1 MHLMKLVNLLRALYV
16 CASVCIL
23 ALLGACANMAQ
34 GPTGGLRDSLPPVYK
49 TSNPLPNSLN
59 FKGDKVEIEFDEY
72 VQLKDGFEKIV
83 VSPPTKSPFVAK
95 AVGKKV
101 VVEFRDTLMANTTYT
116 VDFSNSIV
124 DNNESNPFNEYFFS
138 FSTGD
143 VLDSLSMSGY
153 LLNAKDLSPAAGVF
167 VGAYKQHDDSVFVTK
182 AFDRIAKTDENGR
195 FTLRNLEPVP
205 YRVFALND
213 VNSNYYF
220 DQPGE
225 SVAFLDSVFTP
236 KMIEKVRFDTIY
248 KDSVTIDTIKSVR
261 SVKYL
266 PDSIIL
272 QLFEEEI
279 VRQSFKKAVLTSET
293 TVELYFENYEKQ
305 VPEINPVN
313 FVSDNWAVVEPSFTT
328 DTIKIWLRDS
338 NVVKLDTL
346 RFELVYQKTD
356 SASNFVE
363 ARDTVQLIQNRK
375 KAKRRDDKKQTF
387 LTCSSSK
394 SVEVYNLPRIEWS
407 APVDFVQDSVVKV
420 EVQKDTLWEKVD
432 FRLVADSAVNAR
444 SYLLEAEW
452 EVGASYRLHI
462 DSASVTDIY
471 GNCNDK
477 TELRFRIKNKEEYS
491 TLKFKVQGVADSAF
505 VELLNAKEQVKRVE
519 KLRNGEVFFINVHP
533 GEYYARL
540 VVDSDNDGLWTTGK
554 YIENRK
560 PEQVYYFSKTL
571 KLRANW
577 DVEED
582 WDVKEKN
589 VLNQRPSGL
598 DAKKKKGK
606 R

>member
-1 MHLMKLVNLLRALYV
+1 MKLVNLLRALYV

-101 VVEFRDTLMANTTYT
+101 VVEFRDTLKPNTTYT
-116 VDFSNSIV
+116 IDFSNSIV

-153 LLNAKDLSPAAGVF
+153 LLNAKDLSPAAGVL

-225 SVAFLDSVFTP
+225 AVAFLDSVFTP
-236 KMIEKVRFDTIY
+236 VMIENVRFDTIY

-407 APVDFVQDSVVKV
+407 APVDFVLDSVVKV
-420 EVQKDTLWEKVD
+420 EVQKDTLWEMVD

-477 TELRFRIKNKEEYS
+477 TELKFRIKNKEEYS

-519 KLRNGEVFFINVHP
+519 KLRNGEVFFKNVHP

>member
-1 MHLMKLVNLLRALYV
+1 MKLDNLLRALYV

-95 AVGKKV
+95 AIGKKV
-101 VVEFRDTLMANTTYT
+101 VVEFRDTLKPNTTYT
-116 VDFSNSIV
+116 IDFSNSIV

-143 VLDSLSMSGY
+143 VLDTLSMSGY
-153 LLNAKDLSPAAGVF
+153 LLNAKDLSPAAGVL

-225 SVAFLDSVFTP
+225 AVAFLDSVFTP

-248 KDSVTIDTIKSVR
+248 KDSVTIDTVKRFRSVR
-261 SVKYL
+261 YL
-266 PDSIIL
+266 PDSVTL

-313 FVSDNWAVVEPSFTT
+313 FVSDNWAVVEPSVTT
-328 DTIKIWLRDS
+328 DTIKVWLRDS

-387 LTCSSSK
+387 LTCSSGR

-420 EVQKDTLWEKVD
+420 EMQKDTLWEKVD
-432 FRLVADSAVNAR
+432 FRLVADSEVNAR

-452 EVGASYRLHI
+452 KEGASYRLRI

-477 TELRFRIKNKEEYS
+477 TELKFRIKTKEEYS

-519 KLRNGEVFFINVHP
+519 NLRNGEVFFKNVHP

-582 WDVKEKN
+582 WNVTEKN
-589 VLNQRPSGL
+589 ILNQRPSGL
-598 DAKKKKGK
+598 DAKKKKKK

>member
-1 MHLMKLVNLLRALYV
+1 MKLVNLLRALYV

-95 AVGKKV
+95 AIGKKV

-153 LLNAKDLSPAAGVF
+153 LLNAKDLSPAAGVL

-236 KMIEKVRFDTIY
+236 VMIENVRFDTIY
-248 KDSVTIDTIKSVR
+248 KDSVTIDTVKSVR

-279 VRQSFKKAVLTSET
+279 VRQSFKKAEFTSET

-313 FVSDNWAVVEPSFTT
+313 FVSDNWAVVEPSVTT

-407 APVDFVQDSVVKV
+407 APVDFVQDTVVKV
-420 EVQKDTLWEKVD
+420 EMQKDTLWEKVD

-477 TELRFRIKNKEEYS
+477 TELKFRIKNKEEYS

-519 KLRNGEVFFINVHP
+519 KLRNGEVFFKNVHP

>member
-1 MHLMKLVNLLRALYV
+1 MKLVNLLRALYV

-95 AVGKKV
+95 AIGKKV

-153 LLNAKDLSPAAGVF
+153 LLNAKDLSPAAGVY

-225 SVAFLDSVFTP
+225 SFAFLDSVFTP

-279 VRQSFKKAVLTSET
+279 VRQSFKKAELTSET

-477 TELRFRIKNKEEYS
+477 TELKFRIKNKEEYS

-519 KLRNGEVFFINVHP
+519 KLRNGEVFFKNVHP

>member
-1 MHLMKLVNLLRALYV
+1 
-16 CASVCIL
+16 
-23 ALLGACANMAQ
+23 MAQ

-95 AVGKKV
+95 AIGKKV

-153 LLNAKDLSPAAGVF
+153 LLNAKDLSPAAGVY

-236 KMIEKVRFDTIY
+236 VMIENVRFDTIY

-279 VRQSFKKAVLTSET
+279 VRQSFKKAEFTSET

-420 EVQKDTLWEKVD
+420 EVQKDTLWEMVD

-477 TELRFRIKNKEEYS
+477 TELKIRIKNKEEYS

-519 KLRNGEVFFINVHP
+519 KLRNGEVFFKNVHP

>member
-1 MHLMKLVNLLRALYV
+1 
-16 CASVCIL
+16 
-23 ALLGACANMAQ
+23 MAQ

-95 AVGKKV
+95 AIGKKV

-153 LLNAKDLSPAAGVF
+153 LLNAKDLSPAAGVL

-225 SVAFLDSVFTP
+225 AVAFLDSVFTP

-248 KDSVTIDTIKSVR
+248 KDSVTIDTVKRFRSVR
-261 SVKYL
+261 YL
-266 PDSIIL
+266 PDSVTL

-279 VRQSFKKAVLTSET
+279 VRQSFKKAELTSET

-313 FVSDNWAVVEPSFTT
+313 FVSDNWAVVEPSVTT

-420 EVQKDTLWEKVD
+420 EVQKDTLWEMVD

-477 TELRFRIKNKEEYS
+477 TELKFRIKNKEEYS

-519 KLRNGEVFFINVHP
+519 KLRNGEVFFKNVHP

>member
-1 MHLMKLVNLLRALYV
+1 MKLVNLLRALYV

-95 AVGKKV
+95 AIGKKV

-153 LLNAKDLSPAAGVF
+153 LLNAKDLSPAAGVY

-236 KMIEKVRFDTIY
+236 VMIENVRFDTIY

-420 EVQKDTLWEKVD
+420 EVQKDTLWEMVD

-477 TELRFRIKNKEEYS
+477 TELKFRIKNKEEYS

-519 KLRNGEVFFINVHP
+519 KLRNGEVFFKNVHP

>member
-1 MHLMKLVNLLRALYV
+1 MKLVNLLRALYV

-143 VLDSLSMSGY
+143 VLDTLSMSGY
-153 LLNAKDLSPAAGVF
+153 LLNAKDLSPAAGVY

-236 KMIEKVRFDTIY
+236 VMIENVRFDTIY

-279 VRQSFKKAVLTSET
+279 VRQSFKKAEFTSET

-477 TELRFRIKNKEEYS
+477 TELKFRIKNKEEYS

-519 KLRNGEVFFINVHP
+519 KLRNGEVFFKNVHP

>member
-1 MHLMKLVNLLRALYV
+1 
-16 CASVCIL
+16 
-23 ALLGACANMAQ
+23 MAQ

-95 AVGKKV
+95 AIGKKV

-153 LLNAKDLSPAAGVF
+153 LLNAKDLSPAAGVY

-236 KMIEKVRFDTIY
+236 VMIENVRFDTIY

-279 VRQSFKKAVLTSET
+279 VRQSFKKAEFTSET

-420 EVQKDTLWEKVD
+420 EVQKDTLWEMVD
-432 FRLVADSAVNAR
+432 FRLVADSVVNAR

-477 TELRFRIKNKEEYS
+477 TELKFRIKNKEEYS

-519 KLRNGEVFFINVHP
+519 KLRNGEVFFKNVHP

>member
-1 MHLMKLVNLLRALYV
+1 
-16 CASVCIL
+16 
-23 ALLGACANMAQ
+23 MAQ

-59 FKGDKVEIEFDEY
+59 FRGDKVEIEFDEY

-95 AVGKKV
+95 ALGKKV
-101 VVEFRDTLMANTTYT
+101 VVEFRDTLKPNTTYT
-116 VDFSNSIV
+116 IDFSNSIV

-143 VLDSLSMSGY
+143 VLDTLSMSGY
-153 LLNAKDLSPAAGVF
+153 LLNAKDLSPAAGVY

-225 SVAFLDSVFTP
+225 AVAFLDSVFTP

-248 KDSVTIDTIKSVR
+248 KDSVTIDTVKRFRSVR
-261 SVKYL
+261 YL
-266 PDSIIL
+266 PDSVTL

-313 FVSDNWAVVEPSFTT
+313 FVSDNWAVVEPSVTT
-328 DTIKIWLRDS
+328 DTIKVWLRDS

-363 ARDTVQLIQNRK
+363 ARDTIQLFQNRK

-387 LTCSSSK
+387 LTCSSGR
-394 SVEVYNLPRIEWS
+394 SVEVYSLPRIEWS

-420 EVQKDTLWEKVD
+420 EMQKDTLWEKVD
-432 FRLVADSAVNAR
+432 FRLVADSEVNAR

-452 EVGASYRLHI
+452 KEGSSYRLRI

-477 TELRFRIKNKEEYS
+477 TELKFRIKTKEEYS

-519 KLRNGEVFFINVHP
+519 KLRNGEVFFKNVHP

-554 YIENRK
+554 YVENRK

-582 WDVKEKN
+582 WDVTEKN
-589 VLNQRPSGL
+589 ILNQRPSGL
-598 DAKKKKGK
+598 NEKKKKNK

>member
-1 MHLMKLVNLLRALYV
+1 MKLVNLLRALYV

-95 AVGKKV
+95 AIGKKV

-153 LLNAKDLSPAAGVF
+153 LLNAKDLSPAAGVL

-236 KMIEKVRFDTIY
+236 VMIENVRFDTIY
-248 KDSVTIDTIKSVR
+248 KDSVTIDTVKSVR

-279 VRQSFKKAVLTSET
+279 VRQSFKKAEFTSET

-420 EVQKDTLWEKVD
+420 EVQKDTLWEMVD

-452 EVGASYRLHI
+452 KEGSSYRLRI

-477 TELRFRIKNKEEYS
+477 TELKFRIKNKEEYS

-519 KLRNGEVFFINVHP
+519 KLRNGEVFFKNVHP

>member
-1 MHLMKLVNLLRALYV
+1 MKLVNLLRALYV

-153 LLNAKDLSPAAGVF
+153 LLNAKDLSPAAGVY

-236 KMIEKVRFDTIY
+236 VMIENVRFDTIY
-248 KDSVTIDTIKSVR
+248 KDSVTIDTVKSVR

-279 VRQSFKKAVLTSET
+279 VRQSFKKAEFTSET

-420 EVQKDTLWEKVD
+420 EVQKDTLWEMVD

-477 TELRFRIKNKEEYS
+477 TELKFRIKNKEEYS

-519 KLRNGEVFFINVHP
+519 KLRNGEVFFKNVHP

-598 DAKKKKGK
+598 DAKKKKKK

>member
-1 MHLMKLVNLLRALYV
+1 
-16 CASVCIL
+16 
-23 ALLGACANMAQ
+23 MAQ

-153 LLNAKDLSPAAGVF
+153 LLNAKDLSPAAGVY

-236 KMIEKVRFDTIY
+236 VMIENVRFDTIY

-272 QLFEEEI
+272 RLFEEEI
-279 VRQSFKKAVLTSET
+279 VRQSFKKAELTSET

-346 RFELVYQKTD
+346 CFELVYQKTD

-420 EVQKDTLWEKVD
+420 EVQKDTLWEMVD

-477 TELRFRIKNKEEYS
+477 TELKFRIKNKEEYS

-519 KLRNGEVFFINVHP
+519 KLRNGEVFFKNVHP

>member
-1 MHLMKLVNLLRALYV
+1 
-16 CASVCIL
+16 
-23 ALLGACANMAQ
+23 MAQ

-95 AVGKKV
+95 AIGKKV

-153 LLNAKDLSPAAGVF
+153 LLNAKDLSPAAGVY

-236 KMIEKVRFDTIY
+236 VMIENVRFDTIY

-279 VRQSFKKAVLTSET
+279 VRQSFKKAEFTSET

-477 TELRFRIKNKEEYS
+477 TELKFRIKNKEEYS

-519 KLRNGEVFFINVHP
+519 KLRNGEVFFKNVHP

>member
-1 MHLMKLVNLLRALYV
+1 
-16 CASVCIL
+16 
-23 ALLGACANMAQ
+23 MAQ

-153 LLNAKDLSPAAGVF
+153 LLNAKDLSPAAGVL

-236 KMIEKVRFDTIY
+236 VMIENVRFDTIY

-452 EVGASYRLHI
+452 KVGASYRLHI

-477 TELRFRIKNKEEYS
+477 TELKFRIKNKEEYS

-519 KLRNGEVFFINVHP
+519 KLRNGEVFFKNVHP

>member
-1 MHLMKLVNLLRALYV
+1 
-16 CASVCIL
+16 
-23 ALLGACANMAQ
+23 MAQ

-95 AVGKKV
+95 AIGKKV

-143 VLDSLSMSGY
+143 VLDTLSMSGY
-153 LLNAKDLSPAAGVF
+153 LLNAKDLSPAAGVL

-236 KMIEKVRFDTIY
+236 VMIENVRFDTIY

-313 FVSDNWAVVEPSFTT
+313 FVSDNWAVVEPSVTT

-477 TELRFRIKNKEEYS
+477 TELKFRIKNKEEYS

-519 KLRNGEVFFINVHP
+519 KLRNGEVFFKNVHP

-560 PEQVYYFSKTL
+560 PEQVYYFGKTL

>member
-1 MHLMKLVNLLRALYV
+1 MKLDNLLRALYV

-95 AVGKKV
+95 ALGKKV
-101 VVEFRDTLMANTTYT
+101 VVEFRDTLKPNTTYT
-116 VDFSNSIV
+116 IDFSNSIV

-143 VLDSLSMSGY
+143 VLDTLSMSGY
-153 LLNAKDLSPAAGVF
+153 LLNAKDLSPAAGVY

-225 SVAFLDSVFTP
+225 AVAFLDSVFTP

-248 KDSVTIDTIKSVR
+248 KDSVTIDTVKRFRSVR
-261 SVKYL
+261 YL
-266 PDSIIL
+266 PDSVTL

-279 VRQSFKKAVLTSET
+279 VRQSFKKAELTSET

-313 FVSDNWAVVEPSFTT
+313 FVSDNWAVVEPSVTT

-363 ARDTVQLIQNRK
+363 ARDTIQLFQNRK

-387 LTCSSSK
+387 LTCSSGR

-420 EVQKDTLWEKVD
+420 EMQKDTLWEKVD

-452 EVGASYRLHI
+452 KEGSSYRLRI

-477 TELRFRIKNKEEYS
+477 TELKFRIKTKEEYS

-519 KLRNGEVFFINVHP
+519 NLRNGEVFFKNVHP

-554 YIENRK
+554 YVENRK

-577 DVEED
+577 DVEEA
-582 WDVKEKN
+582 WNVTEKN
-589 VLNQRPSGL
+589 ILNQRPSGL
-598 DAKKKKGK
+598 NAKKKKNK

>member
-1 MHLMKLVNLLRALYV
+1 MKLVNLLRALYV

-95 AVGKKV
+95 AIGKKV

-236 KMIEKVRFDTIY
+236 VMIENVRFDTIY

-477 TELRFRIKNKEEYS
+477 TELKFRIKNKEEYS

-519 KLRNGEVFFINVHP
+519 KLRNGEVFFKNVHP

>member
-1 MHLMKLVNLLRALYV
+1 MKLVNLLRALYV

-95 AVGKKV
+95 AIGKKV

-153 LLNAKDLSPAAGVF
+153 LLNAKDLSPAAGVY

-236 KMIEKVRFDTIY
+236 VMIENVRFDTIY

-279 VRQSFKKAVLTSET
+279 VRQSFKKAEFTSET

-477 TELRFRIKNKEEYS
+477 TELKFRIKNKEEYS

-519 KLRNGEVFFINVHP
+519 KLRNGEVFFKNVHP

>member
-1 MHLMKLVNLLRALYV
+1 
-16 CASVCIL
+16 
-23 ALLGACANMAQ
+23 MAQ

-95 AVGKKV
+95 AIGKKV

-153 LLNAKDLSPAAGVF
+153 LLNAKDLSPAAGVY

-248 KDSVTIDTIKSVR
+248 KDSATIDTIKSVR

-279 VRQSFKKAVLTSET
+279 VRQSFKKAEFTSET

-420 EVQKDTLWEKVD
+420 EVQKDTLWEMVD

-477 TELRFRIKNKEEYS
+477 TELKFRIKNKEEYS

-519 KLRNGEVFFINVHP
+519 KLRNGEVFFKNVHP

>member
-1 MHLMKLVNLLRALYV
+1 
-16 CASVCIL
+16 
-23 ALLGACANMAQ
+23 
-34 GPTGGLRDSLPPVYK
+34 
-49 TSNPLPNSLN
+49 
-59 FKGDKVEIEFDEY
+59 
-72 VQLKDGFEKIV
+72 
-83 VSPPTKSPFVAK
+83 
-95 AVGKKV
+95 
-101 VVEFRDTLMANTTYT
+101 
-116 VDFSNSIV
+116 
-124 DNNESNPFNEYFFS
+124 
-138 FSTGD
+138 
-143 VLDSLSMSGY
+143 MSGY
-153 LLNAKDLSPAAGVF
+153 LLNAKDLSPAAGVY

-225 SVAFLDSVFTP
+225 AVAFLDSVFTP

-248 KDSVTIDTIKSVR
+248 KDSVTIDTVKRFRSVR
-261 SVKYL
+261 YL
-266 PDSIIL
+266 PDSVTL

-279 VRQSFKKAVLTSET
+279 VRQSFKKAELTSET

-313 FVSDNWAVVEPSFTT
+313 FVSDNWAVVEPSVTT

-363 ARDTVQLIQNRK
+363 ARDTIQLFQNREK
-375 KAKRRDDKKQTF
+375 SKRRDDKKQTF
-387 LTCSSSK
+387 LTCSSGR
-394 SVEVYNLPRIEWS
+394 SVEVYSLPRIEWS

-420 EVQKDTLWEKVD
+420 EMQKDTLWEKVD

-452 EVGASYRLHI
+452 KEGSSYRLRI

-477 TELRFRIKNKEEYS
+477 TELKFRIKTKEEYS

-505 VELLNAKEQVKRVE
+505 VELLNAKEQVKHVE
-519 KLRNGEVFFINVHP
+519 KLRNGEVFFKNVHP

-554 YIENRK
+554 YVENRK

-577 DVEED
+577 DVEEA
-582 WDVKEKN
+582 WNVTEKN
-589 VLNQRPSGL
+589 ILNQRPSGL
-598 DAKKKKGK
+598 NAKKKKNK

>member
-1 MHLMKLVNLLRALYV
+1 
-16 CASVCIL
+16 
-23 ALLGACANMAQ
+23 MAQ

-95 AVGKKV
+95 AIGKKV

-153 LLNAKDLSPAAGVF
+153 LLNAKDLSPAAGVY

-225 SVAFLDSVFTP
+225 AVAFLDSVFTP

-248 KDSVTIDTIKSVR
+248 KDSVTIDTVKRFRSVR
-261 SVKYL
+261 YL
-266 PDSIIL
+266 PDSVTL

-420 EVQKDTLWEKVD
+420 EVQKDTLWEMVD

-444 SYLLEAEW
+444 SYLLEADW

-477 TELRFRIKNKEEYS
+477 TELKFRIKNKEEYS

-519 KLRNGEVFFINVHP
+519 KLRNGEVFFKNVHP

>member
-1 MHLMKLVNLLRALYV
+1 
-16 CASVCIL
+16 
-23 ALLGACANMAQ
+23 MAQ

-153 LLNAKDLSPAAGVF
+153 LLNAKDLSPAAGVY

-195 FTLRNLEPVP
+195 FTLRNLEPLP

-236 KMIEKVRFDTIY
+236 VMIENVRFDTIY

-279 VRQSFKKAVLTSET
+279 VRQSFKKAEFTSET

-477 TELRFRIKNKEEYS
+477 TELKFRIKNKEEYS

-519 KLRNGEVFFINVHP
+519 KLRNGEVFFKNVHP

>member
-1 MHLMKLVNLLRALYV
+1 MKLVNLLRALYV

-153 LLNAKDLSPAAGVF
+153 LLNAKDLSPAVGVL

-236 KMIEKVRFDTIY
+236 VMIENVRFDTIY

-279 VRQSFKKAVLTSET
+279 VRQSFKKAEFTSET

-477 TELRFRIKNKEEYS
+477 TELKFRIKNKEEYS

-519 KLRNGEVFFINVHP
+519 KLRNGEVFFKNVHP

>member
-1 MHLMKLVNLLRALYV
+1 
-16 CASVCIL
+16 
-23 ALLGACANMAQ
+23 MAQ

-153 LLNAKDLSPAAGVF
+153 LLNAKDLSPAAGVY

-236 KMIEKVRFDTIY
+236 VMIENVRFDTIY

-279 VRQSFKKAVLTSET
+279 VRQSFKKAELTSET

-387 LTCSSSK
+387 LTCSSGK

-477 TELRFRIKNKEEYS
+477 TELKFRIKNKEEYS

-519 KLRNGEVFFINVHP
+519 KLRNGEVFFKNVHP

-598 DAKKKKGK
+598 DAKKKKG
-606 R
+606 RR

>member
-1 MHLMKLVNLLRALYV
+1 MKLVNLLRALYV

-236 KMIEKVRFDTIY
+236 VMIENVRLDTIY

-279 VRQSFKKAVLTSET
+279 VRQSFKKAEFTSET

-477 TELRFRIKNKEEYS
+477 TELKFRIKNKEEYS

-519 KLRNGEVFFINVHP
+519 KLRNGEVFFKNVHP

>member
-1 MHLMKLVNLLRALYV
+1 
-16 CASVCIL
+16 
-23 ALLGACANMAQ
+23 MAQ

-153 LLNAKDLSPAAGVF
+153 LLNAKDLSPAAGVY

-213 VNSNYYF
+213 VNSNYFF

-236 KMIEKVRFDTIY
+236 VMIENVRFDTIY

-477 TELRFRIKNKEEYS
+477 TELKFRIKNKEEYS

-519 KLRNGEVFFINVHP
+519 KLRNGEVFFKNVHP

>member
-1 MHLMKLVNLLRALYV
+1 
-16 CASVCIL
+16 
-23 ALLGACANMAQ
+23 MAQ

-153 LLNAKDLSPAAGVF
+153 LLNAKDLSPAAGVY

-236 KMIEKVRFDTIY
+236 VMIENVRFDTIY

-279 VRQSFKKAVLTSET
+279 VRQSFKKAEFTSET

-477 TELRFRIKNKEEYS
+477 TELKFRIKNKEEYS

-519 KLRNGEVFFINVHP
+519 KLRNGEVFFKNVHP

>member
-1 MHLMKLVNLLRALYV
+1 MKLVNLLRALYV

-95 AVGKKV
+95 AIGKKV

-143 VLDSLSMSGY
+143 VLDTLSMSGY
-153 LLNAKDLSPAAGVF
+153 LLNAKDLSPAAGVY

-236 KMIEKVRFDTIY
+236 VMIENVRFDTIY

-279 VRQSFKKAVLTSET
+279 VRQSFKKAELTSET
-293 TVELYFENYEKQ
+293 TVELYFENYKKQ

-477 TELRFRIKNKEEYS
+477 TELKFRIKNKEEYS

-519 KLRNGEVFFINVHP
+519 KLRNGEVFFKNVHP

-554 YIENRK
+554 YVENRK

>member
-1 MHLMKLVNLLRALYV
+1 
-16 CASVCIL
+16 
-23 ALLGACANMAQ
+23 MAQ

-95 AVGKKV
+95 AIGKKV

-153 LLNAKDLSPAAGVF
+153 LLNAKDLSPAAGVL

-236 KMIEKVRFDTIY
+236 VMIENVRFDTIY

-313 FVSDNWAVVEPSFTT
+313 FVSDNWAVVEPSVTT

-407 APVDFVQDSVVKV
+407 APVDFVQDSIVKV

-477 TELRFRIKNKEEYS
+477 TELKFRIKNKEEYS

-519 KLRNGEVFFINVHP
+519 KLRNGEVFFKNVHP

>member
-1 MHLMKLVNLLRALYV
+1 MKLDNLLRALYV

-49 TSNPLPNSLN
+49 TSKPLPNSLN
-59 FKGDKVEIEFDEY
+59 FRENKVEIEFDEY

-95 AVGKKV
+95 ALGKKV
-101 VVEFRDTLMANTTYT
+101 VVEFRDTLKPNTTYT
-116 VDFSNSIV
+116 IDFSNSIV

-143 VLDSLSMSGY
+143 VLDTLSMSGY
-153 LLNAKDLSPAAGVF
+153 LLNAKDLSPAAGVY

-182 AFDRIAKTDENGR
+182 AFDRIAKTEENGR

-225 SVAFLDSVFTP
+225 AVAFLDSVFTP

-248 KDSVTIDTIKSVR
+248 KDSVTIDTVKRFRSVR
-261 SVKYL
+261 YL
-266 PDSIIL
+266 PDSVTL

-279 VRQSFKKAVLTSET
+279 VRQSFKKAELTSET

-313 FVSDNWAVVEPSFTT
+313 FVSDNWAVVEPSVTT
-328 DTIKIWLRDS
+328 DTIKVWLRDS

-363 ARDTVQLIQNRK
+363 ARDTIQLFQNRK

-387 LTCSSSK
+387 LTCSSGR

-420 EVQKDTLWEKVD
+420 EMQKDTLWEKVD

-452 EVGASYRLHI
+452 KEGSSYRLRI

-477 TELRFRIKNKEEYS
+477 TELKFRIKTKEEYS

-519 KLRNGEVFFINVHP
+519 NLRNGEVFFKNVHP

-577 DVEED
+577 DVEEV
-582 WDVKEKN
+582 WNVTEKN
-589 VLNQRPSGL
+589 ILNQRPSGL
-598 DAKKKKGK
+598 NAKKKKNK

>member
-1 MHLMKLVNLLRALYV
+1 MKLVNLLRALYV

-95 AVGKKV
+95 AIGKKV

-153 LLNAKDLSPAAGVF
+153 LLNAKDLSPAAGVL

-236 KMIEKVRFDTIY
+236 VMIENVRFDTIY

-279 VRQSFKKAVLTSET
+279 VRQSFKKAEFTSET

-420 EVQKDTLWEKVD
+420 EVQKDTLWEMVD

-477 TELRFRIKNKEEYS
+477 TELKFRIKNKEEYS

-519 KLRNGEVFFINVHP
+519 KLRNGEVFFKNVHP

>member
-1 MHLMKLVNLLRALYV
+1 MKLVNLLRALYV

-95 AVGKKV
+95 AIGKKV

-153 LLNAKDLSPAAGVF
+153 LLNAKDLSPAAGVY
-167 VGAYKQHDDSVFVTK
+167 VGAYKQHDDFVFVTK

-236 KMIEKVRFDTIY
+236 VMIENVRFDTIY

-420 EVQKDTLWEKVD
+420 EVQKDTLWEMVD

-477 TELRFRIKNKEEYS
+477 TELKFRIKNKEEYS
-491 TLKFKVQGVADSAF
+491 TLKFKVHGVADSAF

-519 KLRNGEVFFINVHP
+519 KLRNGEVFFKNVHP

>member
-1 MHLMKLVNLLRALYV
+1 
-16 CASVCIL
+16 
-23 ALLGACANMAQ
+23 MAQ

-83 VSPPTKSPFVAK
+83 VSPPTKSLFVAK
-95 AVGKKV
+95 AIGKKV

-153 LLNAKDLSPAAGVF
+153 LLNAKDLSPAAGVY

-236 KMIEKVRFDTIY
+236 VMIENVRFDTIY

-279 VRQSFKKAVLTSET
+279 VRQSFKKAEFTSET

-375 KAKRRDDKKQTF
+375 KAKRREDKKQTF

-420 EVQKDTLWEKVD
+420 EVQKDTIWEKVD

-452 EVGASYRLHI
+452 KVGASYRLHI

-477 TELRFRIKNKEEYS
+477 TELKFRIKNKEEYS

-519 KLRNGEVFFINVHP
+519 KLRNGEVFFKNVHP

>member
-1 MHLMKLVNLLRALYV
+1 
-16 CASVCIL
+16 
-23 ALLGACANMAQ
+23 MAQ

-95 AVGKKV
+95 AIGKKV

-153 LLNAKDLSPAAGVF
+153 LLNAKDLSPAAGVY

-225 SVAFLDSVFTP
+225 AVAFLDSVFTP
-236 KMIEKVRFDTIY
+236 VMIENVRFDTIY

-279 VRQSFKKAVLTSET
+279 VRQSFKKAEFTSET

-420 EVQKDTLWEKVD
+420 EVQKDTLWEMVD

-477 TELRFRIKNKEEYS
+477 TELKFRIKNKEEYS

-519 KLRNGEVFFINVHP
+519 KLRNGEVFFKNVHP

-589 VLNQRPSGL
+589 ILNQRPSGL

>member
-1 MHLMKLVNLLRALYV
+1 MKLVNLLRALYV

-95 AVGKKV
+95 AIGKKV

-153 LLNAKDLSPAAGVF
+153 LLNAKDLSPAAGVY

-236 KMIEKVRFDTIY
+236 VMIENVRFDTIY

-261 SVKYL
+261 SVKYM

-279 VRQSFKKAVLTSET
+279 VRQSFKKAEFTSET

-420 EVQKDTLWEKVD
+420 EVQKDTLWEMVD

-477 TELRFRIKNKEEYS
+477 TELKFRIKNKEEYS

-519 KLRNGEVFFINVHP
+519 KLRNGEVFFKNVHP

-589 VLNQRPSGL
+589 ILNQRPSGL

>member
-1 MHLMKLVNLLRALYV
+1 MKLVNLLRALYV

-153 LLNAKDLSPAAGVF
+153 LLNAKDLSPAAGVY

-236 KMIEKVRFDTIY
+236 VMIENVRFDTIY

-279 VRQSFKKAVLTSET
+279 VRQSFKKAEFTSET

-420 EVQKDTLWEKVD
+420 EVQKDTLWEMVD

-477 TELRFRIKNKEEYS
+477 TELKFRIKNKEEYS

-519 KLRNGEVFFINVHP
+519 KLRNGEVFFKNVHP

>member
-1 MHLMKLVNLLRALYV
+1 MKLVNLLRALYV

-95 AVGKKV
+95 ALGKKV
-101 VVEFRDTLMANTTYT
+101 VVEFRDTLKPNTTYT
-116 VDFSNSIV
+116 IDFSNSIV

-143 VLDSLSMSGY
+143 VLDTLSMSGY
-153 LLNAKDLSPAAGVF
+153 LLNAKDLSPAAGVY

-225 SVAFLDSVFTP
+225 AVAFLDSVFTP

-248 KDSVTIDTIKSVR
+248 KDSVTIDTVKRFRSVR
-261 SVKYL
+261 YL
-266 PDSIIL
+266 PDSVTL

-313 FVSDNWAVVEPSFTT
+313 FVSDNWAVVEPSVTT
-328 DTIKIWLRDS
+328 DTIKVWLRDS

-363 ARDTVQLIQNRK
+363 ARDTIQLFQNRK

-387 LTCSSSK
+387 LTCSSGR
-394 SVEVYNLPRIEWS
+394 SVEVYSLPRIEWS

-420 EVQKDTLWEKVD
+420 EMQKDTLWEKVD

-452 EVGASYRLHI
+452 KEGSSYRLRI

-477 TELRFRIKNKEEYS
+477 TELKFRIKTKEEYS

-519 KLRNGEVFFINVHP
+519 NLRNGEVFFKNVHP

-554 YIENRK
+554 YVENRK

-582 WDVKEKN
+582 WDVTEKN
-589 VLNQRPSGL
+589 ILNQRPSGL
-598 DAKKKKGK
+598 NEKKKKNK